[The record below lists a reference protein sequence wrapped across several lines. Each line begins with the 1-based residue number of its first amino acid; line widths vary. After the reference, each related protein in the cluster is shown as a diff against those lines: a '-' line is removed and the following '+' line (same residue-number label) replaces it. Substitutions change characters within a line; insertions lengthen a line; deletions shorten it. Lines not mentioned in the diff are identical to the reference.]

1 MLGQCEGRRRISC
14 CRDYSGGKSVRRATP
29 SRLCELGTDSKPHS
43 GPLVS
48 LNRRPARTSG
58 VTFRRSSPR
67 CRRLQRIGRGCLARF
82 CLCNGLLE
90 PSEPFQP
97 LCLCPENSVSRN
109 DLETLEYV
117 SRRLGKT
124 RIEVARQGE
133 VGPEQA
139 QAGLSGRNSSMELH
153 DLLTP
158 DEISRHFSRSDRLKR
173 QLVIWAGYDPMVGIS
188 IMVGRIGPCSRGP
201 AF

>member
-1 MLGQCEGRRRISC
+1 
-14 CRDYSGGKSVRRATP
+14 
-29 SRLCELGTDSKPHS
+29 
-43 GPLVS
+43 
-48 LNRRPARTSG
+48 G
-58 VTFRRSSPR
+58 V
-67 CRRLQRIGRGCLARF
+67 LQFFG
-82 CLCNGLLE
+82 N
-90 PSEPFQP
+90 
-97 LCLCPENSVSRN
+97 N

-158 DEISRHFSRSDRLKR
+158 DEVSRHFSRSDRLKR
-173 QLVIWAGYDPMVGIS
+173 QIVVWAGDDPMIVERVGNFDA
-188 IMVGRIGPCSRGP
+188 GG
-201 AF
+201 AHH